1 MPSWT
6 LSFRL
11 EVDLM
16 LGNFA
21 KEHVADFSAEECK
34 EYEHILEME
43 TVDIF
48 NLLLERDP
56 PPEELKDSQ
65 VLQQLRDY
73 CRGGAIM
80 SMDLLHKG
88 NQ

>member
-1 MPSWT
+1 
-6 LSFRL
+6 
-11 EVDLM
+11 M

-21 KEHVADFSAEECK
+21 KLYVPDFSAEECK

-48 NLLLERDP
+48 NLILGRDEP
-56 PPEELKDSQ
+56 PPELVDSAVLAQLKD
-65 VLQQLRDY
+65 Y
-73 CRGGAIM
+73 CEGGAVIG
-80 SMDLLHKG
+80 MDLLNKG